1 MGIRTLYARE
11 FRKELE
17 NGRTRPCV
25 FACDDEHGK
34 DVGEFVVKFKAS
46 KEMTPFSSFSEYA
59 CSLIAINLGIR
70 CPEPVLVEI
79 DAGLAKIV
87 PTDLYSTVE
96 ASTGINFACKYIHPS
111 EPWIKGTTLIG
122 SLHTQAVAIFTFDA
136 FVQNPDRGSQVDK
149 PNLLRRGDD
158 LIAIDHETA
167 FSFIHLLPWNV
178 KPQLW
183 KISQENWFLQHL
195 FCQPLRGTAIDW
207 SEMKSKFKVMKDSST
222 IHQII
227 ESAPAEWADSDNI
240 DKVIRYFDDTLDNT
254 DEFIQELNKI
264 LL

>member
-11 FRKELE
+11 FRKELG
-17 NGRTRPCV
+17 NGINRPCV

-59 CSLIAINLGIR
+59 CSLIAIKLGIK
-70 CPEPVLVEI
+70 CPEPVVVEI
-79 DAGLAKIV
+79 DAEFAKIV
-87 PTDLYSTVE
+87 PNSLYSVVE
-96 ASTGINFACKYIHPS
+96 ASTGVNFACKYIQPT
-111 EPWIKGTTLIG
+111 EPWIRGTPLFG
-122 SLHTQAVAIFTFDA
+122 SIHTQAVTIFTFDA
-136 FVQNPDRGSQVDK
+136 FIQNTDRGQQQDK
-149 PNLLRRGDD
+149 PNLLRQCDD
-158 LIAIDHETA
+158 LIVIDHEKA
-167 FSFIHLLPWNV
+167 FSFTRLLPWEV

-183 KISQENWFLQHL
+183 RISQEEWFLQHL
-195 FCQPLRGTAIDW
+195 FYQPLRGTTIDW
-207 SEMKSKFKVMKDSST
+207 SGMKSNLKSMKDSSI

-240 DKVIRYFDDTLDNT
+240 GKVIRYFNDTLDNT